1 MNKKISFILP
11 PDYAEGA
18 THGIMVGDFNNWN
31 IAEGVYLEKLED
43 GSMTAE
49 LLLTEGKTYEYR
61 YLLNDKIWVNDNNG
75 KKVVEAFG
83 QAIENCVIEVPF
95 SKKSSKKSSPKT
107 KEIMTKKNTAA
118 KTKADNLTKIS
129 GITEEVVSALNNDGI
144 ITFKDLGSCTIKRI
158 LLNIE
163 NAGLL
168 NKVKHH
174 TTWSRQAKLAAAG
187 KWDELKIFK
196 QEMISPK

>member
-1 MNKKISFILP
+1 
-11 PDYAEGA
+11 
-18 THGIMVGDFNNWN
+18 
-31 IAEGVYLEKLED
+31 
-43 GSMTAE
+43 MTAE
-49 LLLTEGKTYEYR
+49 LLLSEGKTYEYR

-83 QAIENCVIEVPF
+83 QTIENCIIEVPLT
-95 SKKSSKKSSPKT
+95 KKSSKTT
-107 KEIMTKKNTAA
+107 KVEMSKKNATVKA
-118 KTKADNLTKIS
+118 KADNLTKIS

-187 KWDELKIFK
+187 KWDELKNFK

>member
-1 MNKKISFILP
+1 MNKKVSFILP
-11 PDYAEGA
+11 SAYAEGA
-18 THGIMVGDFNNWN
+18 THGILVGDFNNWN
-31 IAEGVYLEKLED
+31 TAEGIYLEKLED

-49 LLLTEGKTYEYR
+49 LLLSEGKTYEYR

-83 QAIENCVIEVPF
+83 QTIENCIIEVPLT
-95 SKKSSKKSSPKT
+95 KKSSKTT
-107 KEIMTKKNTAA
+107 KVEMSKKNTTV

-196 QEMISPK
+196 QEMISSK